1 MNKFTKA
8 SIATGAGIVLL
19 LGGGGTLAYWNAE
32 AGAGAGTINAGT
44 LGITAGAAG
53 TWTDANGDAI
63 ADITNYLVVPG
74 DTVTFTRTF
83 TVDATGENLKADLSV
98 DTSSIVA
105 GDWDDELTTTAV
117 YSVDGGTTSITQIT
131 DDNDGDTL
139 TVSVTIAFAFD
150 GDVAN
155 NTPIAE
161 DDVNND
167 SQGDSVNLS
176 NLKVVLTQVQP

>member
-44 LGITAGAAG
+44 LAITAGAAG
-53 TWTDANGDAI
+53 TWEDQNGSIDPS
-63 ADITNYLVVPG
+63 TFLVVPG
-74 DTVTFTRTF
+74 DTLTFTRTF
-83 TVDATGENLKADLSV
+83 TIEATGDNLVADLSV
-98 DTSSIVA
+98 DDA
-105 GDWDDELTTTAV
+105 GILPQDWDDELTTTAV
-117 YSVDGGTTSITQIT
+117 YSVDGGATSITQIT
-131 DDNDGDTL
+131 DANDGQTL
-139 TVSVTIAFAFD
+139 TVVVTLAFAFD

-155 NTPIAE
+155 NTPTAE

-167 SQGDSVNLS
+167 SQGDSVDLS
-176 NLKVVLTQVQP
+176 ALQVVLTQVQP